1 MSRLAA
7 RLVAVIF
14 AVLVASAP
22 AVAANWIAS
31 GQFSFRDREFNQN
44 GFTGVEPLLPARFV
58 DVEVVDAGS
67 GTVLASGATTSTGS
81 FSITVTDSSV
91 RNVYV
96 RALTRSTK
104 TATLFLKVTNA
115 ALTPYAIASSTVSGH
130 PPNVNVNFGSMAAA
144 IGSGGEAFHL
154 YDLGVF
160 GADYLAY
167 LQGARPNSSH
177 PLTMVWESNRGNGS
191 STTIIN
197 RIDVRDTAGYDDG
210 PVLHEYGHFMTLN
223 YSDND
228 SPTGTH
234 YLADCNQDPRLS
246 WDEGFATYLGGSVRR
261 HFGMAY
267 SNVYLRTTGEPGA
280 GHVVVSYDMET
291 QNVYLCRGDASE
303 VTVTTAMWDITDGPD
318 TQDFTPGVDDAPVD
332 TVAIADAQ
340 MWEVAT
346 QVLPS
351 RAQITAEDF
360 WDGWFESPIAN
371 GYFVEMK
378 SIFSD
383 GTGME
388 FFPDVYEPNDSQAQS
403 FSTVADGRLLHCTF
417 FPDTDNDHAGENTY
431 EYDWF
436 SFPATQG
443 WAYQVETIDLL
454 SAADTNL
461 ALYNSAGTWLASNN
475 DRATGDKSSYIQWTA
490 TSTARLYVR
499 VGQQSDNTPY
509 GSYDFRI
516 RVTPDGDGDGVPDG
530 ADNCPSSS
538 NPSQADADGD
548 GKGDACDNCASVSN
562 PSQLDADG
570 DGRGDACDNCP
581 SASNPSQ
588 TDTDGDGRGD
598 ACDTCTDTDGDG
610 FGNPGFASTTC
621 PPDNCPAVA
630 NPGQA
635 DADGD
640 GHGDACDNCPS
651 VGNPDQ
657 LDADGDGHGD
667 ACDNCPGI
675 PNPDQADADGDGRG
689 DVCDNC
695 PAVGNAGQLDADLD
709 GRGDACDNCPLRGE
723 PGAGRRGWGR
733 PRRSLRQ
740 LPERRECRSGRRGRR
755 RCGRRL
761 RHVHGHGRR
770 RIRDPRLPREYL
782 SGGQL
787 SGRGECGPD
796 GR

>member
-1 MSRLAA
+1 MSRVAA

-104 TATLFLKVTNA
+104 TTTLFLKVTNA

-318 TQDFTPGVDDAPVD
+318 TQDFTPGVDDAPVRHGRHRGC
-332 TVAIADAQ
+332 ADVGGGDPGPPDSRPDHRGGLLGRLVRIPDRQ
-340 MWEVAT
+340 RVFRRDEVDLLGRHGNG
-346 QVLPS
+346 VLPGRL
-351 RAQITAEDF
+351 RAQRLA
-360 WDGWFESPIAN
+360 GA
-371 GYFVEMK
+371 V
-378 SIFSD
+378 
-383 GTGME
+383 
-388 FFPDVYEPNDSQAQS
+388 FF
-403 FSTVADGRLLHCTF
+403 DGRTTAGSSTA
-417 FPDTDNDHAGENTY
+417 PSSRTRTIDDAGENTY

-443 WAYQVETIDLL
+443 WAYQVETLGLL
-454 SAADTNL
+454 SAADTNF
-461 ALYNSAGTWLASNN
+461 ALYNSVGIWLASNN
-475 DRATGDKSSYIQWTA
+475 DRASGDKSSYIQWTS
-490 TSTARLYVR
+490 TSTARSTFASGSSPTTRPTALTISESALRPTPTATAFPTARTTVR
-499 VGQQSDNTPY
+499 AR
-509 GSYDFRI
+509 RI
-516 RVTPDGDGDGVPDG
+516 RARPTRTGT
-530 ADNCPSSS
+530 
-538 NPSQADADGD
+538 
-548 GKGDACDNCASVSN
+548 
-562 PSQLDADG
+562 
-570 DGRGDACDNCP
+570 GRGTPATTARQSP
-581 SASNPSQ
+581 IPASSTRTATVAAMPATTVQASR
-588 TDTDGDGRGD
+588 TRARRTPTATAAATPAIPAR
-598 ACDTCTDTDGDG
+598 DTDGDG
-610 FGNPGFASTTC
+610 FGEPRGSPGNTCSADNCPASANPDSGGRGITTARATRATRARTRTGDGFGIRASRAIPARWTTARPSRTRHRRTPTATVTAILC
-621 PPDNCPAVA
+621 DNCPAVA
-630 NPGQA
+630 NAGQA
-635 DADGD
+635 DAMATA
-640 GHGDACDNCPS
+640 ACGS
-651 VGNPDQ
+651 RATTV
-657 LDADGDGHGD
+657 
-667 ACDNCPGI
+667 
-675 PNPDQADADGDGRG
+675 
-689 DVCDNC
+689 
-695 PAVGNAGQLDADLD
+695 
-709 GRGDACDNCPLRGE
+709 
-723 PGAGRRGWGR
+723 R
-733 PRRSLRQ
+733 P
-740 LPERRECRSGRRGRR
+740 
-755 RCGRRL
+755 
-761 RHVHGHGRR
+761 
-770 RIRDPRLPREYL
+770 
-782 SGGQL
+782 
-787 SGRGECGPD
+787 
-796 GR
+796 